1 MIKLVI
7 EDAGDRMEKTIATTQ
22 GELATVR
29 TGRAT
34 PALLDSVKVDY
45 YGSMMP
51 LKQVANIAVPE
62 PRMLTVHPWDRSMLS
77 PIEKAIQKA
86 DIGITPN
93 NDGHIIR
100 LPIPSLTE
108 ERRKEL
114 VKVVHKLGEDGKI
127 AIRNIR
133 RDALSVLKKAQKDK
147 EISEDEES
155 NASIDIQELTDDYV
169 KRIDEMMK
177 AKEKEV
183 MEV

>member
-1 MIKLVI
+1 MIEIII
-7 EDAGDRMEKTIATTQ
+7 EDAKDRMEKSLDSTQ
-22 GELATVR
+22 SELGTVR

-34 PALLDSVKVDY
+34 PSLLDSIKVEY

-51 LKQVANIAVPE
+51 LKQVANVAVPE
-62 PRMLTVHPWDRSMLS
+62 PRMLTVHPWDRSMLA
-77 PIEKAIQKA
+77 PIEKAILKA

-100 LPIPSLTE
+100 LPIPALTE

-114 VKVVHKLGEDGKI
+114 VKLVHKLGEEGKI

-133 RDALSVLKKAQKDK
+133 RDALGALKKAQKDK
-147 EISEDEES
+147 EISEDEEN
-155 NASIDIQELTDDYV
+155 NAGIDIQELTDDYV
-169 KRIDEMMK
+169 KRIDDLVK